1 MNIEVEA
8 SLYPLTEEFLE
19 HPVQDFV
26 DVLEKHGCAV
36 EHTPLSSIVKG
47 ESATVFEALRVGYEE
62 AAQKTGC
69 VLIIKACNVC
79 AL

>member
-1 MNIEVEA
+1 MNIELEI

-19 HPVQDFV
+19 HPVKDFV
-26 DVLEKHGCAV
+26 DGLEERGCTV
-36 EHTPLSSIVKG
+36 EHTPMSSIVKG
-47 ESATVFEALRVGYEE
+47 ESATVFEALRLGYEE
-62 AAQKTGC
+62 AAQKSGC

>member
-1 MNIEVEA
+1 MNVELEV

-26 DVLEKHGCAV
+26 GVLKQCGCAV

-47 ESATVFEALRVGYEE
+47 ESAKVFEALRLGYEQ
-62 AAQKTGC
+62 AARKSGC
-69 VLIIKACNVC
+69 VLIVKACNVC